1 MVVINIEKTL
11 IIKNLG
17 INLENT
23 FMCGQCFRWV
33 QTGKDTYRGI
43 IGQAIFT
50 AKKVSEGVLLHSES
64 GFTVGSKAFIKS
76 YFDVFTNYSSV
87 LENICKKS
95 AWVEKAVKF
104 SPGIIILK
112 QDPWET
118 LCSFII
124 SQNNNIPRIKGI
136 IERLCVNFG
145 EKIKDD
151 FYSFPTAE
159 TLSKLKEDD
168 LLPIRSGFRA
178 KYIIDAARKVFLGEV
193 DLLKLENMPSELA
206 RIELM
211 KIRGVGE
218 KVADCT
224 LLYAYHRLE
233 VAPKDVWIKRI
244 ISTFFPGTKDLKEIF
259 GDFAGLAQIY
269 LFNYVRN
276 NLNIL
281 KS

>member
-1 MVVINIEKTL
+1 MVVKIEKTL
-11 IIKNLG
+11 VIKNPG
-17 INLENT
+17 INLKNT
-23 FMCGQCFRWV
+23 FTCGQCFRWENISE
-33 QTGKDTYRGI
+33 DTYRSVVGKE
-43 IGQAIFT
+43 IFT
-50 AKKVSEGVLLHSES
+50 AKKVSGDIFLHSES
-64 GFTVGSKAFIKS
+64 GFTVNSENSVKN
-76 YFDVFTNYSSV
+76 YFDVFTNYKTI
-87 LENICKKS
+87 LENICEKS
-95 AWVEKAVKF
+95 KWVEKAVSF

-136 IERLCVNFG
+136 IERLCFNFG

-151 FYSFPTAE
+151 LYSFPSAE
-159 TLSKLKEDD
+159 VLSKLKEED

-178 KYIIDAARKVFLGEV
+178 RYIIDAAKKVILGEV
-193 DLLKLENMPSELA
+193 DLLKIKNMPTEFA
-206 RIELM
+206 KVELM
-211 KIRGVGE
+211 KIKGVGE

-233 VAPKDVWIKRI
+233 VAPKDIWIKRV
-244 ISTFFPGTKDLKEIF
+244 ISTLFPNIKELKEIF

>member
-17 INLENT
+17 INLKNT
-23 FMCGQCFRWV
+23 FTCGQCFRWV

-43 IGQAIFT
+43 IGQAIFK

-64 GFTVGSKAFIKS
+64 GFTVDSKAFIKN
-76 YFDVFTNYSSV
+76 YFDVFTDYKSV
-87 LENICKKS
+87 LEHICKKS
-95 AWVEKAVKF
+95 MWIEKAVKF

-136 IERLCVNFG
+136 IERLCANFG
-145 EKIKDD
+145 EKIKDN
-151 FYSFPTAE
+151 FCSFPSAE
-159 TLSKLKEDD
+159 TLSKLKEED
-168 LLPIRSGFRA
+168 LLSIRSGFRA

-193 DLLKLENMPSELA
+193 DLLKIKNIPTDLA
-206 RIELM
+206 RLELM
-211 KIRGVGE
+211 KIKGVGE

-259 GDFAGLAQIY
+259 GNFAGLAQIY

>member
-1 MVVINIEKTL
+1 MVVVKIEKTL
-11 IIKNLG
+11 VIKNLG
-17 INLENT
+17 INLKNT
-23 FMCGQCFRWV
+23 FTCGQCFRWK
-33 QTGKDTYRGI
+33 QSSEGSYIGI
-43 IGQAIFT
+43 VGEEIIT
-50 AKKVSEGVLLHSES
+50 AKEVFGDIFLHSER
-64 GFTVGSKAFIKS
+64 GFTFCSKNLVKS

-87 LENICKKS
+87 LEKICKKS
-95 AWVEKAVKF
+95 TWVEKAVKF

-136 IERLCVNFG
+136 IERLCANFG
-145 EKIKDD
+145 EKIKDN
-151 FYSFPTAE
+151 FYSFPSAE
-159 TLSKLKEDD
+159 VLSKLKEED

-193 DLLKLENMPSELA
+193 DLLKIKNMPSELA

-211 KIRGVGE
+211 KIKGVGE

-233 VAPKDVWIKRI
+233 VAPKDVWIKRVTSI
-244 ISTFFPGTKDLKEIF
+244 LFPNVKELKEIF
-259 GDFAGLAQIY
+259 GDLSGFAQIY